1 MKTNNRIWSRVRGAA
16 AFAFQ
21 LLPFAFVLFS
31 ASCGSSG
38 GAVPAS
44 ATMGTCPVCH
54 MKVTASDEWASE
66 IYFKDGT
73 KLLFESPG
81 DMLAFYTSPA
91 SYNVDDAHKD
101 RANISRIMVKDYQ
114 SKQPIDALQARLA
127 YKSKIEGPMGADFF
141 PFAKR
146 DEAEAFVAA
155 NGGTLLALNE
165 VTPDM
170 VRDLRK

>member
-1 MKTNNRIWSRVRGAA
+1 MTNRKWKMENKNRIWSRVIGVT

-21 LLPFAFVLFS
+21 LLPFAFVLLF
-31 ASCGSSG
+31 ASCGSKG

-54 MKVTASDEWASE
+54 MKVNASDEWASE

-91 SYNVDDAHKD
+91 SYNVDDAQKD
-101 RANISRIMVKDYQ
+101 RSNIQKIMVKDYQ
-114 SKQPIDALQARLA
+114 TKQPIDAL
-127 YKSKIEGPMGADFF
+127 
-141 PFAKR
+141 
-146 DEAEAFVAA
+146 
-155 NGGTLLALNE
+155 
-165 VTPDM
+165 
-170 VRDLRK
+170 